1 VVDVAA
7 LIPLF
12 PLGTVLLPGAPLPLH
27 IFEERYRRL
36 VADLLTLPADE
47 REFGVIAIQAGREVG
62 VDGVT
67 ALHEIGCVAQVAT
80 TRPSPDG
87 TYELETIGTRRFR
100 LLEVDQ
106 GAPYLRGN
114 VEWLPEP
121 AGEATELVPVVTER
135 YIRYRAELARMHGAD
150 IAPPEL
156 PGDPRLLSYLVA
168 ATVIASIGDR
178 QGFLEQ
184 YDAAARLALESRW
197 LVREA
202 AILRRLSAIPADR
215 RFDVP
220 FSMN

>member
-1 VVDVAA
+1 MSA

-36 VADLLTLPADE
+36 VADLLSMPPED
-47 REFGVIAIQAGREVG
+47 RKFGVIAIQVGREVG
-62 VDGVT
+62 SDGVA

-80 TRPSPDG
+80 TRSGDDG

-106 GAPYLRGN
+106 GAAYLRGN

-121 AGEATELVPVVTER
+121 AGQAAELVPVVAER
-135 YIRYRAELARMHGAD
+135 YVRYRAELARMHGAD
-150 IAPPEL
+150 LEPPEL
-156 PGDPRLLSYLVA
+156 PRDPRLLSYLVA
-168 ATVIASIGDR
+168 ATVIADLRDR

-184 YDAAARLALESRW
+184 YDAAARLAAESRW
-197 LVREA
+197 LLREA
-202 AILRRLSAIPADR
+202 SLLRRLSAVPADR

>member
-1 VVDVAA
+1 MAA

-27 IFEERYRRL
+27 VFEARYRRL
-36 VADLLTLPADE
+36 VTDLLSMPAED

-62 VDGVT
+62 ADGVE
-67 ALHEIGCVAQVAT
+67 ALHEIGCVAQVAAT
-80 TRPSPDG
+80 QASPDG
-87 TYELETIGTRRFR
+87 TFELETIGTRRFR
-100 LLEVDQ
+100 LLELDHTE
-106 GAPYLRGN
+106 PYLRGN

-121 AGEATELVPVVTER
+121 AGEADDLVPVVAER
-135 YIRYRAELARMHGAD
+135 YIRYRSELARMHGAD
-150 IAPPEL
+150 LDPPEL

-168 ATVIASIGDR
+168 ATVIASLSDR
-178 QGFLEQ
+178 QDFLEQ

-197 LVREA
+197 LLREA
-202 AILRRLSAIPADR
+202 GLLRRLSAVPADR